1 MNIEYVGRHVEL
13 NDRIRDFTED
23 KLAKVLKFL
32 DEPVEIRLALERER
46 HRHLADLHISHR
58 FGALQAHEAH
68 ADLFDVVNLVV
79 DKVEKQARRE
89 RKKFLDKRR
98 RAGRPEA
105 EIAWPVEVLDRATF
119 GTGGRPRIVKS
130 SALSIKPM
138 TLDEAALQL
147 EDSSNDF
154 IVFRDAA
161 NQKVSVL
168 YKRRDA
174 NYGLISP
181 EA

>member
-13 NDRIRDFTED
+13 NDRIRDFAEE
-23 KLAKVLKFL
+23 KLAKVMKFL
-32 DEPVEIRLALERER
+32 DEPVEIHLALEREK
-46 HRHLADLHISHR
+46 HRHLADLHVSHR
-58 FGALQAHEAH
+58 FGVLKAREEHD
-68 ADLFDVVNLVV
+68 DLFDALNLAV
-79 DKVEKQARRE
+79 DKMEKQARRE

-98 RAGRPEA
+98 RAGRPEPVS
-105 EIAWPVEVLDRATF
+105 EWPVDVVERSSLGA
-119 GTGGRPRIVKS
+119 GGSPRIVKS

-147 EDSSNDF
+147 EVSSNDF

-161 NQKVSVL
+161 NQRVSVL

>member
-13 NDRIRDFTED
+13 NDRIRAFAEE
-23 KLAKVLKFL
+23 KLGKVTKFL
-32 DEPVEIRLALERER
+32 DEPVEARLTLERGK
-46 HRHLADLHISHR
+46 HGHLVDLHVAHR
-58 FGALQAHEAH
+58 FGVLQGHEEAE
-68 ADLFDVVNLVV
+68 DLFDAVHDVVE
-79 DKVEKQARRE
+79 KVEKQARRE

-98 RAGRPEA
+98 RAARPDGEA
-105 EIAWPVEVLDRATF
+105 EWPVDVLDRASV
-119 GTGGRPRIVKS
+119 GSGSRPRIVKS
-130 SALSIKPM
+130 TAISIKPM

-147 EDSSNDF
+147 EGSRNDF